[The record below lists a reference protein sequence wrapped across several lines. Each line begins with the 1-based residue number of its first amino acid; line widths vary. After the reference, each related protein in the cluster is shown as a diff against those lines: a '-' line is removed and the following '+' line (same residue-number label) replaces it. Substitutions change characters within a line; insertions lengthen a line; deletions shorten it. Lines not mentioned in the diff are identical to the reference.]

1 MTVQINPVE
10 AAGLMIDLPHRGNQL
25 VVTCFG
31 CGRAR
36 NVSGREIA
44 TKFTKWLRATV
55 GEWASTLVCAH
66 CQCREIMVYAL
77 ADPGAQGFIH
87 STGDTG
93 QTVWARRLN
102 AWLTEAGTDL
112 WAYLDIVDGVPVPAE
127 LEAAGIMRNSAAQLR
142 S

>member
-10 AAGLMIDLPHRGNQL
+10 AAGLMIYLPHRGNQL

-55 GEWASTLVCAH
+55 GEWASTLVCGH
-66 CQCREIMVYAL
+66 CQCREIMVHTL
-77 ADPGAQGFIH
+77 SDPGAQGFIGC
-87 STGDTG
+87 TKDEGRI
-93 QTVWARRLN
+93 VWARRLN
-102 AWLTEAGTDL
+102 TWLTEAGTDL
-112 WAYLDIVDGVPVPAE
+112 WAYLDVLSDVPVAGDLAEASIARNPA
-127 LEAAGIMRNSAAQLR
+127 AAEG
-142 S
+142 